1 MTKIY
6 IYCLFDSTKQDSF
19 RGVYSSLKA
28 IHRDALK
35 LANRGYSQVLMFDPN
50 GEIIEPTLVNLR
62 NIFKG
67 KCDTSVS
74 YRTNR
79 SIVTIYKTRLKE

>member
-6 IYCLFDSTKQDSF
+6 IYCLFDSTKAESF
-19 RGVYSSLKA
+19 KGVYSSLKA
-28 IHRDALK
+28 AHRDALR
-35 LANRGYSQVLMFDPN
+35 LANRGDCQVVMIDVN
-50 GEIIEPTLVNLR
+50 GQYVEPTLVNLR
-62 NIFKG
+62 NTFKG
-67 KCDTSVS
+67 VCDQTVG